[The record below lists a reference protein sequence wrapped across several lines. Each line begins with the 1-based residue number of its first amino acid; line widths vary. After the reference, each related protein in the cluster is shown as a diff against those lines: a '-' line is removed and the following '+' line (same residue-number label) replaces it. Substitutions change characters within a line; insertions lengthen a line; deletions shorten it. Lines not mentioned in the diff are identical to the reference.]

1 MYNSDF
7 FFKGVNVG
15 GGGELRSGRG
25 GKGGLRLN
33 WVNPAD

>member
-25 GKGGLRLN
+25 GEGRVEIELG
-33 WVNPAD
+33 

>member
-15 GGGELRSGRG
+15 GGGELRSRRGEGRVEIELG
-25 GKGGLRLN
+25 
-33 WVNPAD
+33 

>member
-25 GKGGLRLN
+25 GGREG
-33 WVNPAD
+33 